1 MPRVEV
7 FPHKAAVVSAKGINF
22 EQVSLTVRNVS
33 VAKDGTSK
41 AGREYHLPPRIQF
54 AEDPS
59 GEDWMWKEWN
69 DTSES
74 FQDYSG
80 VLPVA
85 GDVVQVK
92 LKVSYKG
99 GEDSGEYY
107 RDVHD
112 LYLSMGGTAA
122 TPQPDAQGAAPPAT
136 GGSNL
141 SALGRLSLDE
151 KISAVAM
158 SNVML
163 HQVWME
169 EPDGEPWKEMIRSA
183 VKKISQ
189 AQIPPSLLGIAKA
202 GAAESAPEP
211 EVEAPPVEAAAP
223 PQAED
228 VTELPW

>member
-33 VAKDGTSK
+33 VAKDGISK

-69 DTSES
+69 ESSES

-112 LYLSMGGTAA
+112 LYLSMGSAAPAPQAA
-122 TPQPDAQGAAPPAT
+122 TEDVAPPLA

-169 EPDGEPWKEMIRSA
+169 EQDGEPWKELIRSA

-202 GAAESAPEP
+202 ESVESAPEP

-223 PQAED
+223 PQEED

>member
-112 LYLSMGGTAA
+112 LYLSMGSAAA
-122 TPQPDAQGAAPPAT
+122 TPQPDAQGAAAPAA

-211 EVEAPPVEAAAP
+211 EVEAPPAEVVAP

-228 VTELPW
+228 VVELPW

>member
-7 FPHKAAVVSAKGINF
+7 FPHKATSVTEKGIQF
-22 EQVSLTVRNVS
+22 EQVSLTVREVS

-41 AGREYHLPPRIQF
+41 AGREYHLPPRITF

-59 GEDWMWKEWN
+59 GEDWMWKAWN
-69 DTSES
+69 DNTES
-74 FQDYSG
+74 FEDYSG

-107 RDVHD
+107 RDIHD
-112 LYLSMGGTAA
+112 LYLSMGSA
-122 TPQPDAQGAAPPAT
+122 TPTAQPDTQDVAAPQT

-141 SALGRLSLDE
+141 TALGRLSLDE

-163 HQVWME
+163 LQVWME
-169 EPDGEPWKEMIRSA
+169 TEDGDTWKELIRSA
-183 VKKISQ
+183 VKKIGQ
-189 AQIPPSLLGIAKA
+189 AQIPPSLLGIAK
-202 GAAESAPEP
+202 ESAEEVALPLPEP
-211 EVEAPPVEAAAP
+211 EPPAEAAAP
-223 PQAED
+223 PASED
-228 VTELPW
+228 VEELPW

>member
-112 LYLSMGGTAA
+112 LYCLWV
-122 TPQPDAQGAAPPAT
+122 AQQLLHSPTHRAQQHRRQGEVTYPPLE
-136 GGSNL
+136 GSL
-141 SALGRLSLDE
+141 
-151 KISAVAM
+151 
-158 SNVML
+158 
-163 HQVWME
+163 WMR
-169 EPDGEPWKEMIRSA
+169 K
-183 VKKISQ
+183 SQ
-189 AQIPPSLLGIAKA
+189 R
-202 GAAESAPEP
+202 
-211 EVEAPPVEAAAP
+211 
-223 PQAED
+223 
-228 VTELPW
+228 